1 MKDYDDISDLIV
13 RFLNGDADR
22 RQIER
27 LEQWLDASERNR
39 NIFHRLCRDLESGHR
54 YVRVDT
60 QRALRIVE
68 RRNAR
73 NRLSRRIRY
82 AAAAAVLLF
91 VAGAGFLLLRENSA
105 PEPLRDWSEVAAEV
119 VLTLPDGSSR
129 AIEGVFAADTLG
141 VSRDSSGL
149 LRVGTSEPI
158 RDAEPEYCEITVGT
172 GPEQTLEFSDGT
184 RVWLGNY
191 SRLRFPLCFESDHRR
206 VEASGEIYFDV
217 APDPDRPF
225 VVAFENAS
233 IRVLGT
239 EFLIQQQQGRSVA
252 TLVEGEVSFTTAAGQ
267 SVVMHPGNQAET
279 AGAEI
284 ELREVDTRLYTALR
298 DGFLLFDRMTLGEI
312 ARRLETRYECRIRFG
327 RETAAREVISARIQR
342 YPTLRPILDLLAKVG
357 HFQYKEE
364 GGDIVIE

>member
-22 RQIER
+22 REIER

-39 NIFHRLCRDLESGHR
+39 HLFELLCRDLESGHR

-60 QRALRIVE
+60 QRALRNVE
-68 RRNAR
+68 RRTAR
-73 NRLSRRIRY
+73 LRMLRRVRY
-82 AAAAAVLLF
+82 ASAAAVLLF
-91 VAGAGFLLLRENSA
+91 VAAAGFLLLREDA
-105 PEPLRDWSEVAAEV
+105 ARKPLQDWPEVAAEV

-129 AIEGVFAADTLG
+129 AIEGAFAADTLG
-141 VSRDSSGL
+141 VSRDSTGL
-149 LRVGTSEPI
+149 LRVGTSEPR

-217 APDPDRPF
+217 APDPDKPF
-225 VVAFENAS
+225 TVDLENAS
-233 IRVLGT
+233 VRVFGT
-239 EFLIQQQQGRSVA
+239 EFLVQQQQGHSVA
-252 TLVEGEVSFTTAAGQ
+252 TLVEGSVSFTTAAGE

-312 ARRLETRYECRIRFG
+312 ARRLEVRYECRIRFG
-327 RETAAREVISARIQR
+327 NEKAAQEIISARIQR
-342 YPTLRPILDLLAKVG
+342 YPTLRPILDLLSRVG

-364 GGDIVIE
+364 GGEIVIE

>member
-105 PEPLRDWSEVAAEV
+105 PEPALYCPTHSPPYP
-119 VLTLPDGSSR
+119 LT
-129 AIEGVFAADTLG
+129 
-141 VSRDSSGL
+141 
-149 LRVGTSEPI
+149 
-158 RDAEPEYCEITVGT
+158 
-172 GPEQTLEFSDGT
+172 
-184 RVWLGNY
+184 
-191 SRLRFPLCFESDHRR
+191 
-206 VEASGEIYFDV
+206 
-217 APDPDRPF
+217 
-225 VVAFENAS
+225 
-233 IRVLGT
+233 
-239 EFLIQQQQGRSVA
+239 
-252 TLVEGEVSFTTAAGQ
+252 
-267 SVVMHPGNQAET
+267 
-279 AGAEI
+279 
-284 ELREVDTRLYTALR
+284 
-298 DGFLLFDRMTLGEI
+298 
-312 ARRLETRYECRIRFG
+312 
-327 RETAAREVISARIQR
+327 
-342 YPTLRPILDLLAKVG
+342 
-357 HFQYKEE
+357 
-364 GGDIVIE
+364 

>member
-1 MKDYDDISDLIV
+1 MKDYDEISDLIV
-13 RFLNGDADR
+13 RFLNAEADCTE
-22 RQIER
+22 IER

-39 NIFHRLCRDLESGHR
+39 NIFYRLCCDLESGHR

-60 QRALRIVE
+60 QRALRVVE

-73 NRLSRRIRY
+73 NRLLRRVRY

-91 VAGAGFLLLRENSA
+91 VAGGGFLLLREDPA

-129 AIEGVFAADTLG
+129 DIEGVFAADTLG
-141 VSRDSSGL
+141 VSRDSTGL
-149 LRVGTSEPI
+149 LRVGTSESL
-158 RDAEPEYCEITVGT
+158 RASDPEYCEIAVGT

-184 RVWLGNY
+184 RVWIGNY
-191 SRLRFPLCFESDHRR
+191 SRLRFPLRFEEDSRR
-206 VEASGEIYFDV
+206 IEAAGEVYFDV
-217 APDPDRPF
+217 APDPDSPF
-225 VVAFENAS
+225 VVALENAS
-233 IRVLGT
+233 VRVFGT

-267 SVVMHPGNQAET
+267 SVVMHPGNQAGT
-279 AGAEI
+279 AGAGI

-312 ARRLETRYECRIRFG
+312 ARRLEARYECRIRFG